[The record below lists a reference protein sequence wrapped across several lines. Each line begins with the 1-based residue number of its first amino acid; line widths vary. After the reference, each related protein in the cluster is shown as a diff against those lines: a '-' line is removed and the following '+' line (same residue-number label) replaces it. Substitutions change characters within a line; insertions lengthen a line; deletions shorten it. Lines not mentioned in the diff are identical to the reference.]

1 MRARMTTTAAAGL
14 LGLIACSDGSA
25 PGGGAGNREAA
36 LFDGMADSIEAS
48 GDGWRAEAL
57 RHAAELVRLIGD
69 PTTVTLTIDGQSRQF
84 HAVAEELDVPLIVCS
99 WPSDSG
105 VVPPDGGGGGTGGGG
120 EVDPPP
126 MPPGDGGGTPDDPPP
141 PMPPDS
147 GGGGSDP
154 GSGSCEPAG
163 SYRMRTLIAWE
174 PERLDEVVRL
184 VASLGSGEVEPTTPD
199 AMAGPAFGGTPDGD
213 PPPVP
218 GDSVVTSPPED
229 APGFMGEYLVRDEGI
244 WWSVD
249 GTQENTLESEGGDCT
264 QELATLNWAEF
275 RCEAIRLHF
284 RFTMT
289 VQRFEVLPMEGW
301 NPRDSVVPA
310 PAPESKVITME
321 PASVAG
327 ARLTILRWT
336 MPPMPVDSAPMPP
349 TPGPPVPVPSL
360 PEAR

>member
-1 MRARMTTTAAAGL
+1 MRARITGTAAVAGL
-14 LGLIACSDGSA
+14 LGLIACSEGSA
-25 PGGGAGNREAA
+25 PGGGGGNREAA
-36 LFDGMADSIEAS
+36 LFDGIADSIGES

-57 RHAAELVRLIGD
+57 HHAAELVRLIGD

-84 HAVAEELDVPLIVCS
+84 HAVAEELDVPLMVCS

-105 VVPPDGGGGGTGGGG
+105 VVPPTGGGGGTSGGGTGGGG
-120 EVDPPP
+120 
-126 MPPGDGGGTPDDPPP
+126 TFDDPPP

-147 GGGGSDP
+147 GGGGGSVGGDP
-154 GSGSCEPAG
+154 GSGTCEPQG

-174 PERLDEVVRL
+174 PEHMAEVVRL
-184 VASLGSGEVEPTTPD
+184 VADLGSGQVEPTVPD
-199 AMAGPAFGGTPDGD
+199 PMAGPAFGGTPDGAA
-213 PPPVP
+213 PPVP
-218 GDSVVTSPPED
+218 GDSTVTSPPVEPG
-229 APGFMGEYLVRDEGI
+229 PGFMGEYLVRDEGI
-244 WWSVD
+244 WWSVN
-249 GTQENTLESEGGDCT
+249 GSQENTLEREGGDCV
-264 QELATLNWAEF
+264 QERATFDWAEC
-275 RCEAIRLHF
+275 RCEAIQLHF

-321 PASVAG
+321 PASVPG

-349 TPGPPVPVPSL
+349 PPGPPVPSPM
-360 PEAR
+360 PGAR

>member
-1 MRARMTTTAAAGL
+1 MRSRMTTTVAAAL

-36 LFDGMADSIEAS
+36 LFDGIADSIGAS

-57 RHAAELVRLIGD
+57 HHAAELVRLIGD

-84 HAVAEELDVPLIVCS
+84 HAVAEELDVPLMVCS

-120 EVDPPP
+120 T
-126 MPPGDGGGTPDDPPP
+126 GGGGTFDDPPP

-147 GGGGSDP
+147 GGGSGGSDP
-154 GSGSCEPAG
+154 GSGSCEPQG

-174 PERLDEVVRL
+174 PEHMSEVVRL
-184 VASLGSGEVEPTTPD
+184 VATLGSGEVEPTVPD
-199 AMAGPAFGGTPDGD
+199 AMAGPAFGGTPDGGA
-213 PPPVP
+213 PTVP
-218 GDSVVTSPPED
+218 GDSVVTSPPGEPG
-229 APGFMGEYLVRDEGI
+229 PGFMGEYLVRDEGI

-249 GTQENTLESEGGDCT
+249 GSQENTLEREGGDCT
-264 QELATLNWAEF
+264 QELATLDWAEF

-310 PAPESKVITME
+310 PAPESKVITMQ
-321 PASVAG
+321 PASVSG
-327 ARLTILRWT
+327 ARLTIVRWT
-336 MPPMPVDSAPMPP
+336 MPPMPVDSAPLPP
-349 TPGPPVPVPSL
+349 PGPPPVPVPMPL